1 MHRKFA
7 FWGAVAGVSILSN
20 LGLEVLA
27 HRTGNPGLLRFAA
40 LTHLGAGGAKNGG

>member
-1 MHRKFA
+1 VYRRFA
-7 FWGAVAGVSILSN
+7 FWAAVAGVSVLAN

-40 LTHLGAGGAKNGG
+40 LTHLGAGGAGNGG